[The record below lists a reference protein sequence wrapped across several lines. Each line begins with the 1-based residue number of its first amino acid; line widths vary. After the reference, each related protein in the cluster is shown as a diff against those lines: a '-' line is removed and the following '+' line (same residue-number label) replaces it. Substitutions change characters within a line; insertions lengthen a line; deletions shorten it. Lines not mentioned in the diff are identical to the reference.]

1 MALTLD
7 APDKVTVRDRI
18 LAVLQDGRWHSAIEF
33 VNGDHG
39 FYCLSTS
46 QRVGQLI
53 RAGHRIER
61 DRNHG
66 GVGRYRLTDSKE

>member
-1 MALTLD
+1 MMQMTLD
-7 APDKVTVRDRI
+7 DVTTRNQRERI
-18 LAVLQDGRWHSAIEF
+18 LDVLRDGRWHSSLEF
-33 VNGDHG
+33 VNGVHG

-53 RAGHRIER
+53 RAGHHIER

-66 GVGRYRLTDSKE
+66 GVGRYKLEG